1 MKEEDL
7 KIVPVIDLVDL
18 MVKSIGELSSFRKFR
33 DRERMTL
40 KTKEIQLIHTVI
52 ASKRKELLPV
62 NQ

>member
-18 MVKSIGELSSFRKFR
+18 MVKSIGELTSFRKFR

-52 ASKRKELLPV
+52 ASKRKESLLF

>member
-33 DRERMTL
+33 DREKMTL

-52 ASKRKELLPV
+52 ASKRKEFLLF